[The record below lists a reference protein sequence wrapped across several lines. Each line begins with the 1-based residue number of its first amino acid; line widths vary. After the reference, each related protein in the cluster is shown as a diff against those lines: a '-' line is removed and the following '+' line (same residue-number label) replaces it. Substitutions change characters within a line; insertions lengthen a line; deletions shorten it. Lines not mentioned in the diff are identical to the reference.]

1 LRAITTF
8 LALSFG
14 LSWAVAAWIHQS
26 GGFAGLGAAM
36 GTVSLMLFMLGPS
49 IAAVVCTL
57 LFDRDR
63 WADALGFRGFGFGKV
78 ASWTVLSWITAIA
91 LTIASVLA
99 TVHVFG
105 QQLGDPLT
113 FMQTQLDAQGVEAP
127 MPIENLLMIQM
138 TVGLGV
144 GLLFNT
150 FYLLIS
156 EELGWR
162 GWLQPRLADLGFWP
176 ASIVIGVIWGLWHLP
191 IILMGHNY
199 GDLGWTG
206 VAAMVG
212 FTVMLTPYHA
222 LARERGGVIAA
233 AGMHGA
239 INAVAGFSLMYLA
252 SPAWPWNGLT
262 GVGGF
267 AAMGGGWGLIFLYRM
282 GRRKPA
288 TGYCR
293 SIRQKKRRRETVAFC
308 LSGCLE
314 GSSLALVELAV
325 TTIARQI
332 TRNDRFHCLGF
343 NAEILKRLGAF
354 GNHIV
359 IAQLLELVLG
369 QIGRDEGQDGCDLRE
384 HRNDLS
390 DRERQ
395 RHQETWPR
403 GVLQREFHQLL
414 EGIGRRTAQLV
425 GLAASCIA
433 LISRED
439 GRSNITSE
447 DGLEKRLA
455 TTEQGQCR
463 HEAGNGA
470 EHVEE
475 AVIGPENDR
484 GTQDGR
490 TRHSGQHAGFAGG
503 LGLGIFGFALGA
515 GANRGDLD
523 QFVDTGGGSGFSNRL
538 GAHGVQAGKGLATA
552 LGQHADQIHDTGS
565 TFNGAFHRARHP
577 DIRLHQLHLA
587 NHTHHTQVLR
597 EVRAARGNTHAIAG
611 LGQRADNMTTDKAGT
626 AKHSDHFVAKH
637 EGFLIKEECGLG

>member
-1 LRAITTF
+1 MRAITTF

-138 TVGLGV
+138 TVGLSV

-288 TGYCR
+288 TG
-293 SIRQKKRRRETVAFC
+293 
-308 LSGCLE
+308 
-314 GSSLALVELAV
+314 
-325 TTIARQI
+325 
-332 TRNDRFHCLGF
+332 
-343 NAEILKRLGAF
+343 
-354 GNHIV
+354 
-359 IAQLLELVLG
+359 
-369 QIGRDEGQDGCDLRE
+369 
-384 HRNDLS
+384 
-390 DRERQ
+390 
-395 RHQETWPR
+395 
-403 GVLQREFHQLL
+403 
-414 EGIGRRTAQLV
+414 
-425 GLAASCIA
+425 
-433 LISRED
+433 
-439 GRSNITSE
+439 
-447 DGLEKRLA
+447 
-455 TTEQGQCR
+455 
-463 HEAGNGA
+463 
-470 EHVEE
+470 
-475 AVIGPENDR
+475 
-484 GTQDGR
+484 
-490 TRHSGQHAGFAGG
+490 
-503 LGLGIFGFALGA
+503 
-515 GANRGDLD
+515 
-523 QFVDTGGGSGFSNRL
+523 
-538 GAHGVQAGKGLATA
+538 
-552 LGQHADQIHDTGS
+552 
-565 TFNGAFHRARHP
+565 
-577 DIRLHQLHLA
+577 
-587 NHTHHTQVLR
+587 
-597 EVRAARGNTHAIAG
+597 
-611 LGQRADNMTTDKAGT
+611 
-626 AKHSDHFVAKH
+626 
-637 EGFLIKEECGLG
+637 